1 MLNRTAIILLA
12 LATALPSSA
21 MAKKKAAVSDD
32 QLTCMQITGR
42 MQVQIMTIRD
52 HGTHGQSSALSRGL
66 QSGFAATFG
75 NLDHGV
81 DPDGEYA
88 AAVKQLNDYNQ
99 RLVTK
104 GCNSYDLQFELNQ
117 KDMNETPSPTVPP
130 PKKDKAQAASS
141 TSTAKE

>member
-1 MLNRTAIILLA
+1 MLNRIAIIILA
-12 LATALPSSA
+12 FATALPSA
-21 MAKKKAAVSDD
+21 AIAKKKTAVSDD
-32 QLTCMQITGR
+32 KLTCKQIVGR

-52 HGTHGQSSALSRGL
+52 HGTRAQSSALSRGI
-66 QSGFAATFG
+66 QSGFAMTFG

-81 DPDGEYA
+81 DPEGEYA
-88 AAVKQLNDYNQ
+88 TEVKQLNDYNQ
-99 RLVTK
+99 RLVAM

-141 TSTAKE
+141 TPAAKE